1 MTARTVGIPTLRP
14 AFCDLAGELMMGQMG
29 TLPRAALALALVASS
44 ADAFTLP
51 PPRAPAPLLA
61 RAAAPLRAPPAPAR
75 ADVPVQMGLFGLGTP
90 ELVVI
95 AGVAL
100 VILGPDKV
108 KDLAKEVGKASAEL
122 KQVPE
127 EFAKGMEAGAEESVA
142 KMPPAEETTKE

>member
-1 MTARTVGIPTLRP
+1 M
-14 AFCDLAGELMMGQMG
+14 
-29 TLPRAALALALVASS
+29 ALALVALIPPS

-142 KMPPAEETTKE
+142 KVPPAEETTKD

>member
-1 MTARTVGIPTLRP
+1 MPRTPSAHLGSICVLARE
-14 AFCDLAGELMMGQMG
+14 LATSQSVMKMGVKRG
-29 TLPRAALALALVASS
+29 ALALALVASS

-61 RAAAPLRAPPAPAR
+61 RAAAPLRTPPAPAR

>member
-1 MTARTVGIPTLRP
+1 
-14 AFCDLAGELMMGQMG
+14 MMGQMG

-61 RAAAPLRAPPAPAR
+61 RAAAPLRTPPAPAR

>member
-1 MTARTVGIPTLRP
+1 M
-14 AFCDLAGELMMGQMG
+14 
-29 TLPRAALALALVASS
+29 TLPRAALALALLASS

-75 ADVPVQMGLFGLGTP
+75 ADVQMGLFGLGTP

-142 KMPPAEETTKE
+142 KMPPAEETPKE